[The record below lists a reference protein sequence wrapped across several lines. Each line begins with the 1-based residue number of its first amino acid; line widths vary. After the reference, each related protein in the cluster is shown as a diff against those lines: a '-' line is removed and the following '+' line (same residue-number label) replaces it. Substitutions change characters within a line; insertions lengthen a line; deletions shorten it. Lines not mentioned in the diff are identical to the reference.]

1 MLDYFITEHPLTS
14 FIAILAIVTAVA
26 VGIVALPVRLAAD
39 YACAARAE
47 ILETDYQYGLLQGCW
62 IRDKDGAWVE
72 YSKIKHVVS
81 KP

>member
-1 MLDYFITEHPLTS
+1 MEDFLYEYPITSL
-14 FIAILAIVTAVA
+14 IIILAIVTAIA

-62 IRDKDGAWVE
+62 VRGKDGAWVE
-72 YSKIKHVVS
+72 YSKIKHVEV
-81 KP
+81 K

>member
-1 MLDYFITEHPLTS
+1 MEDFLYEYPITSL
-14 FIAILAIVTAVA
+14 IIIIAIVTAVA